1 MAKNKS
7 LDQMSADE
15 LFELAQTRQQQE
27 AEKQREAAREE
38 LMALREERRALI
50 AAQKKEVAAIDRKI
64 EKLSGKPASKGRGQN
79 ISKAVLDILTAQ
91 GQQSTKEIK
100 AKLDADG
107 IVANNLSQTL
117 AYLKRKGKITSPQR
131 SVYAMA

>member
-1 MAKNKS
+1 MAKQKS

-15 LFELAQTRQQQE
+15 LFQLAQTRQQQE

-79 ISKAVLDILTAQ
+79 ISKAVLAILTAQ

-117 AYLKRKGKITSPQR
+117 AYLKRNGKITSPQR